1 MASDDSR
8 DTRPGRT
15 ARSGPGGRR
24 ILPPAQSPMQR
35 AHQEQSRQEGPG
47 GTRPGHRLVLELVI
61 FEPEPISGLVG
72 PAGAP
77 DGVAFHGWIDLMS
90 AIQTLYAD
98 SAQDHPPAPS

>member
-24 ILPPAQSPMQR
+24 ILRHDQPPMER
-35 AHQEQSRQEGPG
+35 AHEQQSWQEGSG

-61 FEPEPISGLVG
+61 FEPEPIRGLVG

-77 DGVAFHGWIDLMS
+77 DRVAFHGWIDLMS

-98 SAQDHPPAPS
+98 GAQDHPPAPS

>member
-1 MASDDSR
+1 MASDNSR

-15 ARSGPGGRR
+15 ARPGPGGRR
-24 ILPPAQSPMQR
+24 ILPPGQHPMQR
-35 AHQEQSRQEGPG
+35 AHQQQSWQDGPG

-61 FEPEPISGLVG
+61 VEPEPISGLVG

-77 DGVAFHGWIDLMS
+77 DRAAFHGWIDLMS

-98 SAQDHPPAPS
+98 STRDHPPAPS